1 VPSVKFSKQRPS
13 WQSPVS
19 VDVLESAGA
28 VRAALEEL
36 GWAFE
41 RRKSVRLYSKFAVAV
56 MMPKGA
62 YVFQFLV
69 AGEPSTT
76 IETWETELSP
86 GARIAHL
93 KVEGE
98 TAGAPGTLKGFLD
111 LYRTAA
117 GKDPWRFSAGERSR
131 AGFLLPEFSRA
142 KKAWAAAGFDVK
154 AKKR

>member
-1 VPSVKFSKQRPS
+1 MKIPKQRSS

-19 VDVLESAGA
+19 VGVLESAGA
-28 VRAALEEL
+28 VRAALEDL
-36 GWAFE
+36 GWPYE

-56 MMPKGA
+56 MLPKGA
-62 YVFQFLV
+62 YVFQFKV
-69 AGEPSTT
+69 TGKPDTT
-76 IETWETELSP
+76 VETWETEMSP

-98 TAGAPGTLKGFLD
+98 TASDPAQLRAFLD
-111 LYRTAA
+111 LYRRAA

-154 AKKR
+154 AKH